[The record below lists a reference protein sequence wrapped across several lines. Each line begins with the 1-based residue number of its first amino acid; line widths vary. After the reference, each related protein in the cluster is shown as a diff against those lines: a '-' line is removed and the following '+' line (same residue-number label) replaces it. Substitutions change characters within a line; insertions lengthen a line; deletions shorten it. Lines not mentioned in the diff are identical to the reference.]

1 MTVNDKNLDT
11 QVKNYINFL
20 KKQPKGFVYK
30 DNAEKQE
37 VAQSATTSK
46 QKKEIE
52 SKSRQEMLDEIKCKF
67 KNCNK
72 CPLAEQGRAQVVFG
86 VGNPF
91 TKIMFVGEGPGRDED
106 AQGKPFVGRAGQLLT
121 KIIEAMKLTRDE
133 IYISNVV
140 KCRPPNNRTPLPNE
154 SDICKKLILYKE
166 IEIIKPQIIC
176 ALGATATQGLLGY
189 DANISKS
196 RGIFFK
202 FNDTLVLPTYH
213 PAYLLRNPDAKKI
226 VWEDMKKIME
236 KLNELN
242 S

>member
-1 MTVNDKNLDT
+1 MNDKNLDT

-20 KKQPKGFVYK
+20 KKQPKGFAYK
-30 DNAEKQE
+30 E
-37 VAQSATTSK
+37 SAKSTITSVPTIAK
-46 QKKEIE
+46 SKIETE
-52 SKSRQEMLDEIKCKF
+52 SKSRQETLDEIKCKF
-67 KNCNK
+67 KNCQE
-72 CPLAEQGRAQVVFG
+72 CPLANQGRAQVVFG

-133 IYISNVV
+133 VYISNVV

-154 SDICKKLILYKE
+154 SDICKKLILFKE

-176 ALGATATQGLLGY
+176 ALGATATQGLLGN

-202 FNDTLVLPTYH
+202 FGDALVLPTYH

-226 VWEDMKKIME
+226 VWEDMKKIIE
-236 KLNELN
+236 KLNELK

>member
-1 MTVNDKNLDT
+1 MNDKNLYT

-20 KKQPKGFVYK
+20 KKQPKGFTYQ
-30 DNAEKQE
+30 DDLAKQGTT
-37 VAQSATTSK
+37 QNSTTST
-46 QKKEIE
+46 QKTVTE
-52 SKSRQEMLDEIKCKF
+52 SKSRQEKLDAINCKF
-67 KNCNK
+67 KSCK
-72 CPLAEQGRAQVVFG
+72 QCPLAEQGRAQVVFG

-91 TKIMFVGEGPGRDED
+91 AKIMFVGEGPGKDED

-121 KIIEAMKLTRDE
+121 KIIEAMKFTRDE

-154 SDICKKLILYKE
+154 IDICKKLILFKE

-189 DANISKS
+189 EANISKS

-202 FNDTLVLPTYH
+202 FNETLVLPTYH

-226 VWEDMKKIME
+226 VWEDMKKIMG

>member
-1 MTVNDKNLDT
+1 VNDKNLDT

-37 VAQSATTSK
+37 VAKSATTAT
-46 QKKEIE
+46 QKKETE
-52 SKSRQEMLDEIKCKF
+52 STSRQEILDEIKCKF

-72 CPLAEQGRAQVVFG
+72 CPLSEQGRTQVVFG

-106 AQGKPFVGRAGQLLT
+106 VQGKPFVGRAGQLLT

-140 KCRPPNNRTPLPNE
+140 KCRPPENRTPLPNE
-154 SDICKKLILYKE
+154 SDICKKLILFKE

-176 ALGATATQGLLGY
+176 ALGATAMQGLLGQ
-189 DANISKS
+189 DTLISKS

-202 FNDTLVLPTYH
+202 FNGTLVLPTYH